1 MPAFVTGW
9 KREHRGHPI
18 RRTTAGTYVP
28 EVNRDGKRKRST
40 FATLGEAQAWIEAQ
54 ERNRDEH
61 GRISSIIT
69 AKQTRDALDALAL
82 LKAEG
87 LNASLHESAEFFA
100 LHHKRSAD
108 AWTVAEC
115 LANYLRRMEEEKA
128 RRRSIGNKRVRL
140 ASFADK
146 HGKQKVTQ
154 ITATDVLTWL
164 DETRAQGRHRR
175 NFEIEIQSLFNFA
188 ASRMPGE
195 YKNTVARFPSPP
207 RGEIEPAEIV
217 EPRHVAAVLHHLEA
231 ISPRAAVGWA
241 VACFAGLRTAE
252 LARNGGVQWSDV
264 DFERGEIV
272 VRAALAKTRRERY
285 VRIMPNLL
293 AWLVKYRAEGCLAL
307 NEAGFHEWRM
317 KACEALGITWPA
329 NGARHSFATYYG
341 RLHNFRDAADMLGHA
356 GGVGILEA
364 HYKGKGD
371 TDKARA
377 YFEIKPMS
385 STAAAVIPYPANAI
399 A

>member
-1 MPAFVTGW
+1 MPAFVPGW

-18 RRTTAGTYVP
+18 RQTTAGSYVP
-28 EVNRDGKRKRST
+28 EVNRDGRRKRAT
-40 FATLGEAQAWIEAQ
+40 FDTMAEAHAWIDAQ

-61 GRISSIIT
+61 GRIASVIT
-69 AKQTRDALDALAL
+69 AKQTRDALDAIAL

-87 LNASLHESAEFFA
+87 LHASLHAAAEFYA
-100 LHHKRSAD
+100 RHHKRSA
-108 AWTVAEC
+108 ASWTIGEC
-115 LANYLRRMEEEKA
+115 LTTYLRRMEERKA
-128 RRRSIGNKRVRL
+128 RPRSIGNKRSRL
-140 ASFADK
+140 ASFVAK
-146 HGKQKVTQ
+146 HGEQKVTEV
-154 ITATDVLTWL
+154 TAADVLAWL
-164 DETRAQGRHRR
+164 EDTGAKARHRR

-188 ASRMPGE
+188 AERMPGG
-195 YKNTVARFPSPP
+195 YQNTVARFPSEAK
-207 RGEIEPAEIV
+207 GEIEPAAIV
-217 EPRHVAAVLHHLEA
+217 DPRHVADVLRRLESA
-231 ISPRAAVGWA
+231 SPKAAVAWA

-252 LARNGGVQWSDV
+252 ICRNGGLQWSDV
-264 DFERGEIV
+264 DFEHQEII

-293 AWLVKYRAEGCLAL
+293 VWLLKYRGTGRISI
-307 NEAGFHEWRM
+307 NEAHLHNARV
-317 KACEALGITWPA
+317 KACEALGITWPP

-371 TDKARA
+371 TDKALA

-385 STAAAVIPYPANAI
+385 STAATVITYPANAI